1 MKEINIPCDST
12 IKVQSSL
19 DFYLGITSIG
29 NINSLKELRKSMF
42 DKFMSEY
49 KDMNYPLIDL
59 NSFTALSEEGNEDI
73 KEEQT
78 EEVSEG
84 HTSATNFLQMLQ
96 HMREAP
102 TPNIDDSDE
111 SEEEEGEY
119 ITPEVVEE
127 ENEEEH
133 LELEVEE
140 EPLEEDISEES
151 EEAEEVDIED
161 GREYVSHGIYIEDLI
176 DGTISIPTIDYED
189 EDSEIEE
196 VEDIDWEEEENEESD
211 WNNEGTENIDWDE
224 EDEQEDSLGDIF
236 LPEDEEEEIEEP
248 ISQKE
253 DDSESWF
260 SEESEQEESVS
271 YSSEPVQSIKREVSI
286 EDDGPGADVPPDIRV
301 FLKQHPNSDMSYVL
315 KFYPKKEVDKQLKL
329 GRIYKRK
336 GKLMI

>member
-59 NSFTALSEEGNEDI
+59 NSSTALSEDDEDI

-102 TPNIDDSDE
+102 TPDIDDSDE
-111 SEEEEGEY
+111 SEEEEQEESEY
-119 ITPEVVEE
+119 ITPEVDEE
-127 ENEEEH
+127 EDEEGY
-133 LELEVEE
+133 LEPEVEE
-140 EPLEEDISEES
+140 EPLEEDTSS
-151 EEAEEVDIED
+151 EEAEEVDIDD

-189 EDSEIEE
+189 SEIEEE
-196 VEDIDWEEEENEESD
+196 VEDIDWEEEEEESD
-211 WNNEGTENIDWDE
+211 WDNEDTENIDWDE
-224 EDEQEDSLGDIF
+224 EDEQEDSLDDIF
-236 LPEDEEEEIEEP
+236 LPEDEEEEIEESV
-248 ISQKE
+248 SQEE

-260 SEESEQEESVS
+260 SEEESETEESTS
-271 YSSEPVQSIKREVSI
+271 YSNDSVQSIKREVSI

>member
-1 MKEINIPCDST
+1 MKEINIPCDNT

-49 KDMNYPLIDL
+49 KDMNYPLVDL
-59 NSFTALSEEGNEDI
+59 NSSTALSEEDDEDI

-102 TPNIDDSDE
+102 IPDIDDSDE
-111 SEEEEGEY
+111 SEEEEQEEDEY
-119 ITPEVVEE
+119 ITPEVDVE
-127 ENEEEH
+127 ENEEEY
-133 LELEVEE
+133 LEPEVEE
-140 EPLEEDISEES
+140 EPLEE
-151 EEAEEVDIED
+151 VDIDD

-189 EDSEIEE
+189 SESEE

-211 WNNEGTENIDWDE
+211 WDEEDTENIDWDE
-224 EDEQEDSLGDIF
+224 EDEQEDSLDDIF

-248 ISQKE
+248 VSQEE

-260 SEESEQEESVS
+260 SEKSEPEESTS

-286 EDDGPGADVPPDIRV
+286 EDDGPGADVPSDIRV